1 MATTVNN
8 RSLSGNDI
16 AVYVSEQSVKG
27 EVNANP
33 IFDKFRR
40 TEGKASKQIDYTQS
54 GEVKSNRQ
62 GRQQIQDTN
71 TFAAEISY
79 EVTQQTAKFL
89 DSAIHGIQTD
99 NTVSSVTSIGADS
112 LGFTSSLGDFAN
124 LNVNDWFY
132 ISGFADS
139 SIDGWYKV
147 KTKIDD
153 DNIETYSVPPATEL
167 SGETVTLESRR
178 TSSGKDQT
186 YYAIQTRTVDNSAVG
201 NLDHQTFYDA
211 IINTLSFE
219 VGESGILTGSAAF
232 NIENVLPGSTA
243 LSGQSDN
250 ADDSSDAVSA
260 INNTG
265 KIYVDGVNTQQSVK
279 SMSVEVN
286 NNYTG
291 DRAAGVQGEQ
301 YAYGD
306 MDVSGSV
313 VARATIDNT
322 FDWRTKFENSQAL
335 SLAVR
340 FYWPDGKWLIVDI
353 PRSKLTEHSMPDGSN
368 VISQNDMSY
377 GAEEDP
383 ATNTTIQVF
392 RNF

>member
-1 MATTVNN
+1 MATTVND

-27 EVNANP
+27 SIDSNP
-33 IFDKFRR
+33 VFDKFRR

-89 DSAIHGIQTD
+89 DAAIHGVQVD
-99 NTVSSVTSIGADS
+99 NSVSSVISIGATATGFDS
-112 LGFTSSLGDFAN
+112 SASDFAN

-132 ISGFADS
+132 ISGFADA

-147 KTKIDD
+147 KTKTD
-153 DNIETYSVPPATEL
+153 DNNIDTYAVPATTEIA
-167 SGETVTLESRR
+167 GATVTLESRR

-186 YYAIQTRTVDNSAVG
+186 YYAVQTRTLDNSAVG

-219 VGESGILTGSAAF
+219 VSESGILTGSAAF
-232 NIENVLPGSTA
+232 NIEKVLPGSTA
-243 LSGQSDN
+243 ISGQTDN
-250 ADDSSDAVSA
+250 ADDTSGAVSA

-313 VARATIDNT
+313 VARATIANT
-322 FDWRTKFENSQAL
+322 FDWRNRFENSQAL

-340 FYWPDGKWLIVDI
+340 FYWDDGKWLIVDI
-353 PRSKLTEHSMPDGSN
+353 PRAKLTEHSMPDGSN